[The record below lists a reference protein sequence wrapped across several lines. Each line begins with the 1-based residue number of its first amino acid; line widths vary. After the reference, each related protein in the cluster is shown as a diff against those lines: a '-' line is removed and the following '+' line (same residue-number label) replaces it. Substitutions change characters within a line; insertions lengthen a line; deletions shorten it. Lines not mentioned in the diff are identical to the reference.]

1 MPTPAGSSTDS
12 ARLARG
18 AYYLLLMFLGLVL
31 LLHVIESDISPRWRT
46 ISEYTLGRFG
56 WVMNTAFVV
65 RGIAA
70 LLLAAEL
77 WRRLDSKTARLG
89 V

>member
-1 MPTPAGSSTDS
+1 MPTPAGSSTES

-46 ISEYTLGRFG
+46 ISEYALGGFG

-65 RGIAA
+65 MGIAA
-70 LLLAAEL
+70 LLLAAVL